1 MWHVDEGILNAYL
14 DGELDGQVPG
24 HPDAQEVETH
34 LAQCADCRAL
44 LDEVERVRDR
54 ASNILASSGPSAL
67 ETPPF
72 EELRARKEARSQ
84 QRLVRQLNRS
94 KVLAWAATIVLAAG
108 VGWFARDAIL
118 TRDARQLEAP
128 GSSAATALEPSPDR
142 DLLVEGSLRRFAAAQ
157 EREVATGAE
166 LPLRTGRRADPSAP
180 LSQPVADEAL
190 RQRSIAK
197 MQADAEGRDKALA
210 EDFLASA
217 AEKIE
222 DNRAETEADEQ
233 IVSPA
238 AADANVTISRQLD
251 SVPRALFEAA
261 PERRAQIA
269 NTEGVSRLS
278 PEPAKFM
285 EGVANRE
292 ILDDRADLISPWD
305 MLAWD
310 TVTADVAREQWG
322 GPPPQVDGVPV
333 ATHAIATMASETAIR
348 VTQLLDGR
356 TAAPVHVISYR
367 QHVISY
373 RQSEPAV
380 VLYYGRGGRGVTFR
394 DFASYEGAF
403 GNASEVTEQR
413 GDYTVVLRG
422 AVPPDSLAALLRK
435 VVPD

>member
-1 MWHVDEGILNAYL
+1 MWHVDEGILNAYV
-14 DGELDGQVPG
+14 DGELDGQLPG

-84 QRLVRQLNRS
+84 QRRVRQLNRS

-108 VGWFARDAIL
+108 VGWFARDVIL
-118 TRDARQLEAP
+118 TRDARQLEPRGAIT
-128 GSSAATALEPSPDR
+128 ATALEASPDR
-142 DLLVEGSLRRFAAAQ
+142 ALFAADQ
-157 EREVATGAE
+157 GPDVATPAE
-166 LPLRTGRRADPSAP
+166 LPLRTGRRADSSAP

-217 AEKIE
+217 AEKME
-222 DNRAETEADEQ
+222 ENRAETEADEQ

-238 AADANVTISRQLD
+238 AADANVTISRQVD
-251 SVPRALFEAA
+251 SVPRARESAA

-269 NTEGVSRLS
+269 DTEGVSRLS
-278 PEPAKFM
+278 PEPAKIM

-292 ILDDRADLISPWD
+292 ILDDRADLTSAWD

-333 ATHAIATMASETAIR
+333 TTHAIATMASETAIR

-367 QHVISY
+367 Q
-373 RQSEPAV
+373 SEPAV
-380 VLYYGRGGRGVTFR
+380 ALYYGRGAAFR

-403 GNASEVTEQR
+403 GNTSEVTEQR